1 MKVLPEYVGEMLGR
15 RKANS
20 LRDLPNLELSIGKER
35 CGLFHT
41 YP

>member
-1 MKVLPEYVGEMLGR
+1 MKVLPEYVGEMFGR

-35 CGLFHT
+35 CGVFHT